1 MKNKRGPKHDVTKPP
16 ASDLENA
23 PAPAGAGGV
32 PQWSVALFLVA
43 LVVLVYGQVGGFDF
57 VNYDDTLYVTEN
69 EHTQQGLTLANLKW
83 AFATGAAS
91 YFHPL
96 TWLSH
101 MLDCELFGMQPW
113 GHHLTSLL
121 FHLANSV
128 LFFLIMNR
136 MTRSFWPS
144 AVAAAFFAL
153 HPLRVESVAWISER
167 KDVLSM
173 FFWLLGMGAYAR
185 YTERPGLVRYLLV
198 TGCFVLGLMSKAMV
212 VTFPFALLLLDY
224 WPLGRFEGASGA
236 GGYLR
241 RGARLAVEKL
251 PLFALTL
258 AVCLLTLVMQ
268 TRGGVIAS
276 LEALPLAKRLANVPA
291 AYAFYVVK
299 AIWPSGLAV
308 GYPYPLER
316 PWWLIASALALL
328 LAITGGVLWQAKR
341 RPYLPAGW
349 FWFLGTLV
357 PVIEL
362 VQAGSVPYA
371 DRYTYIP
378 LIGLT
383 MMVAWGGADV
393 AARRW
398 VPRPAVA
405 SVVGVV
411 LAALTLC
418 AIIQTSHWRDNT
430 TLYTHALRVTKGN
443 HLAHKN
449 LGVELSDQ
457 GRYQDAVNQYVKAA
471 LIRSN
476 DADLHYNL
484 GNALGELDQWDDAVR
499 MYERALK
506 IDAEHVPTYYNL
518 GNAYAERNE
527 YERAVDLYTK
537 AFEHDPEHTGAVV
550 NLGNTLAMLGRP
562 EEAVQYYRKAIELAP
577 HEEDPYINLGNAL
590 AQTNRLDEAVGFYRK
605 AITINPDHIDAHNN
619 LGVALIGQ
627 GRLDEAAEA
636 FSEVVRVEPANAKA
650 REYLRL
656 IEAQRQGGP
665 ETAAASP
672 AATEAPK

>member
-1 MKNKRGPKHDVTKPP
+1 MNKNRSPRHDAKKAPGPGP
-16 ASDLENA
+16 ENVA
-23 PAPAGAGGV
+23 VPGPSRGV
-32 PQWSVALFLVA
+32 PTWSVALFLVA

-57 VNYDDTLYVTEN
+57 VNYDDTLYVTDN
-69 EHTQQGLTLANLKW
+69 EHTQQGLTLANVKW
-83 AFATGAAS
+83 AFTTGAAS

-121 FHLANSV
+121 FHVANSV

-144 AVAAAFFAL
+144 ALAAALFAL
-153 HPLRVESVAWISER
+153 HPLRVESVAWVSER

-173 FFWLLGMGAYAR
+173 FFWLLGMGAYAW
-185 YTERPGLVRYLLV
+185 YAERPGLVRYVLV
-198 TGCFVLGLMSKAMV
+198 ALCFALGLMSKAML

-224 WPLGRFEGASGA
+224 WPLGRFDGATGM

-241 RGARLAVEKL
+241 RGAKLAIEKV
-251 PLFALTL
+251 PLFVLTL
-258 AVCLLTLVMQ
+258 AVCLLTIVMQ
-268 TRGGVIAS
+268 IRGGVIAS
-276 LEALPLAKRLANVPA
+276 LEALPLATRLANVPA

-299 AIWPSGLAV
+299 AVWPSGLAV
-308 GYPYPLER
+308 AYPYPVAR
-316 PWWLIASALALL
+316 PWWLVFGALALL
-328 LAITGGVLWQAKR
+328 LAITGGVLWQARR

-383 MMVAWGGADV
+383 MMAAWGAADV
-393 AARRW
+393 AAKRW
-398 VPRPAVA
+398 VPRPVMAGAVA
-405 SVVGVV
+405 VI
-411 LAALTLC
+411 LAALAFC
-418 AIIQTSHWRDNT
+418 AVVQTSHWRDNT
-430 TLYTHALRVTKGN
+430 ALYTHALRVTEGN

-449 LGVELSDQ
+449 LGVELSAQ

-471 LIRSN
+471 LIKSN

-484 GNALGELDQWDDAVR
+484 GNALGELGQWDDAVR
-499 MYERALK
+499 MYEKA
-506 IDAEHVPTYYNL
+506 IEMDPGHVPTYYNL
-518 GNAYAERNE
+518 GNAYAKRSE
-527 YERAVDLYTK
+527 YDQAVELYTK
-537 AFEHDPEHTGAVV
+537 ALEQDPEHMGVVV

-562 EEAVQYYRKAIELAP
+562 GDAVEYFRKAIELAP
-577 HEEDPYINLGNAL
+577 EEEDPYINLGNAL
-590 AQTNRLDEAVGFYRK
+590 AQTNRPDEAIGYYQK
-605 AITINPDHIDAHNN
+605 AIAINPDHVNAHSN
-619 LGVALIGQ
+619 LGVALMGQ

-636 FSEVVRVEPANAKA
+636 FSEVVRLDPANAKA
-650 REYLRL
+650 RENIRL
-656 IEAQRQGGP
+656 IQAQRQARPGAG
-665 ETAAASP
+665 AANADAREP
-672 AATEAPK
+672 PK